1 MRSVIARG
9 RRLQI
14 NMKRSSKKLKVII
27 VSVLCLLL
35 VMGAGIAFVLNW
47 HDIYVF
53 SETRGWFRSPVEI
66 KKTEPVALALF
77 SADELRNDSRVV
89 FDQSL
94 MLVNTEFMLPEGFVP
109 DVVEYKDTTVFMSRP
124 MTDAYAA
131 LSAAVKEKTGNKLYV
146 SSDLRTREEQEALYL
161 EDPLT
166 ATLPDASEH
175 QSGLALD
182 VYVAY
187 YAGDGFL
194 KSPSGRF
201 VNSHA
206 HEYGFI
212 IRYPSYGEDITGIR
226 FEPWHIRY
234 VGAPHAKAIYGNHT
248 TLEEYILSFDI
259 GEWYEI
265 DGYLVSRQNA
275 AGGNLYLPD
284 GFESCVISPDNTGCY
299 ILTIKK

>member
-1 MRSVIARG
+1 
-9 RRLQI
+9 
-14 NMKRSSKKLKVII
+14 MKNISKKIKVVII
-27 VSVLCLLL
+27 FALCLLL
-35 VMGAGIAFVLNW
+35 VFGAGIVLALNW
-47 HDIYVF
+47 HEIF
-53 SETRGWFRSPVEI
+53 ILSETRGWFRMPIKVER
-66 KKTEPVALALF
+66 TEPNGLKLF
-77 SADELRNDSRVV
+77 SLDELEADGRVSL
-89 FDQSL
+89 DQSL
-94 MLVNTEFMLPEGFVP
+94 MLVNTEFMLPEDFVP
-109 DVVEYKDTTVFMSRP
+109 DVAEYKDTTVFMSRP
-124 MTDAYAA
+124 MIAAYAS
-131 LSAAVKEKTGNKLYV
+131 LSAAVKDRTGNKLYV

-166 ATLPDASEH
+166 ATVPDASEH

-212 IRYPSYGEDITGIR
+212 IRYPSYAEEVTGIR

-234 VGAPHAKAIYGNHT
+234 VGAPHANVIYNNHI

-259 GEWYEI
+259 GAWYEI
-265 DGYLVSRQNA
+265 DSYLVSRQNA
-275 AGGNLYLPD
+275 DIGELLLPEA
-284 GFESCVISPDNTGCY
+284 FESCVISPDNTGCY
-299 ILTIKK
+299 IITLK